1 MGYEQGIYFGY
12 LPMIFRREDKLYGCE
27 SIRFSTWTKRKLLNH
42 LAGLPNKSIWEN
54 FSRSLVQSFS
64 HSCHSLKLFCRSLE
78 FQFNVLDMLLIQ
90 SSDADLDCIT
100 FAKGNREAEMV
111 T

>member
-1 MGYEQGIYFGY
+1 MDKGNSGV
-12 LPMIFRREDKLYGCE
+12 FRKDYKLYGCE
-27 SIRFSTWTKRKLLNH
+27 SISTWTKRKFLNY
-42 LAGLPNKSIWEN
+42 LADLHKG
-54 FSRSLVQSFS
+54 LVQGEFQSIS

-100 FAKGNREAEMV
+100 FAKGYREAEMV